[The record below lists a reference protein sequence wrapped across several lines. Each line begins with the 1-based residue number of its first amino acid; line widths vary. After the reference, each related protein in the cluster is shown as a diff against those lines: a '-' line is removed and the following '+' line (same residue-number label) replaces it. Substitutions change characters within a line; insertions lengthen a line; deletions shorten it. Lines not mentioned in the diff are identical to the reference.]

1 MSENKEQ
8 EVINQRNCVMI
19 YAMEIIGGKWR
30 LPIIWKLYQNKTMR
44 YNELKRNLVGIT
56 NIMLTRSLQSLEE
69 SGLVNRVEF
78 NQIPPRVEYS
88 LTDNCLQLVPAL
100 EAIFNWGHERMIR
113 ENLDLQAV
121 DTKKR

>member
-8 EVINQRNCVMI
+8 KVINERNCVMI
-19 YAMEIIGGKWR
+19 YSMEIIGGKWR
-30 LPIIWKLYQNKTMR
+30 VPILWKLYKNKIMR

-69 SGLVNRVEF
+69 NGLVNRVEF

-88 LTDNCLQLVPAL
+88 LTDNGLQLVPAL
-100 EAIFNWGHERMIR
+100 ESIFNWGKERMTK
-113 ENLDLQAV
+113 EDVTLQNASC
-121 DTKKR
+121 